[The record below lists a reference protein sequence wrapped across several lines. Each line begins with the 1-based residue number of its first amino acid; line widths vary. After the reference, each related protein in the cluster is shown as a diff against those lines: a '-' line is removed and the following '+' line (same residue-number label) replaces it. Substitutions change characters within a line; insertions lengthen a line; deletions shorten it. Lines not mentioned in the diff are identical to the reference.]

1 VIVFL
6 SPLSIYIRERAL
18 VCQPVAY
25 INIVAY
31 TNVLAEIDILT
42 ELRVWFRWMADSSGL
57 YKAVG
62 RNIRTARER
71 SEPKLSQAKLAKRLG
86 ISRVSVVNIEAGRQ
100 HAPLSLLWQIAEI
113 FETELALLIP
123 RKNELHS
130 SVGPVQLNR
139 KTIDQIKLA
148 AVGDKE
154 TQQKLTGA
162 ISKLKTTL
170 ENQPPLKEKEEE
182 RHDKPVTRSAR

>member
-1 VIVFL
+1 MVSL
-6 SPLSIYIRERAL
+6 
-18 VCQPVAY
+18 
-25 INIVAY
+25 
-31 TNVLAEIDILT
+31 
-42 ELRVWFRWMADSSGL
+42 MADSSGL

-130 SVGPVQLNR
+130 PVGPVQLNR

-170 ENQPPLKEKEEE
+170 ENQPPLKEEE
-182 RHDKPVTRSAR
+182 RHDKSVSRSAR